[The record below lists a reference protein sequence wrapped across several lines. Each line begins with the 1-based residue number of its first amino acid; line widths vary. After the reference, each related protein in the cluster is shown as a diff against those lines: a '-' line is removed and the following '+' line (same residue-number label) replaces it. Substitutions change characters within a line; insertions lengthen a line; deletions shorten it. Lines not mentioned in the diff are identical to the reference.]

1 MGSSVKPLAV
11 GLIQHRVHAPELS
24 RSRSRVALAAYA
36 HRAGFCLLRTFE
48 LDGNAVRDDLEF
60 TALISAAGD
69 TGARVVII
77 LGDPGPA
84 RVARMSSRA
93 GLRLLAV
100 PADGPVRRAC

>member
-11 GLIQHRVHAPELS
+11 GLIQHRAHAPELL
-24 RSRSRVALAAYA
+24 RSRSRIALAAYA

-60 TALISAAGD
+60 RALIAMAGD
-69 TGARVVII
+69 SGARVVII
-77 LGDPGPA
+77 FGDPGPA
-84 RVARMSSRA
+84 RVAVMSRRA

-100 PADGPVRRAC
+100 PVDGPVRRAC